1 MTIFSNK
8 DKKLTRNFCQRLFF
22 HNYQEHLN
30 KIILEMKGYINF
42 LKKFNKKKFLI
53 LKKKKK
59 KIIFHKKYLYN
70 LKQSYYIPSII
81 EYFIY

>member
-1 MTIFSNK
+1 
-8 DKKLTRNFCQRLFF
+8 
-22 HNYQEHLN
+22 
-30 KIILEMKGYINF
+30 MKGYINF

-59 KIIFHKKYLYN
+59 KFIFHKKYLYN

-81 EYFIY
+81 EYFIYQC